1 MLKPLW
7 MNGGKNVNEALANVL
22 SKRESDLLDPLSD
35 AFLVLFEAWFVRR
48 DLTKDEQQ
56 QVANIW
62 ALVQARKSLIEVANG
77 TMD

>member
-1 MLKPLW
+1 
-7 MNGGKNVNEALANVL
+7 VNEALANVL

>member
-1 MLKPLW
+1 MS
-7 MNGGKNVNEALANVL
+7 GGKNVNEALANVL

>member
-1 MLKPLW
+1 M
-7 MNGGKNVNEALANVL
+7 NEALANVL